1 MSAKILT
8 LDIETA
14 PISAY
19 VWALWD
25 QNVGLDM
32 IADEWTILSF
42 SAKWLDKKEPIFKGT
57 GGRGKI
63 QVRDDKELCQALW
76 KLLDEADIVITQNGK
91 SFDIKKINARLIS
104 HGIGP
109 YSPIKIVDTMLVAKH
124 HFAFTSNKLEW
135 MSKNINK
142 GAQKDK
148 HKEFPGFELW
158 AECLKNN
165 PRAWAE
171 MKKYNIQDVIATER
185 ALSPDAAM
193 D

>member
-124 HFAFTSNKLEW
+124 HFAFTSNNL
-135 MSKNINK
+135 N
-142 GAQKDK
+142 G
-148 HKEFPGFELW
+148 
-158 AECLKNN
+158 CLRILIKVLRRISTKSFQALNCGLS
-165 PRAWAE
+165 AL
-171 MKKYNIQDVIATER
+171 KTIQG
-185 ALSPDAAM
+185 LGLK
-193 D
+193 